1 MRKHLLTACLL
12 LGTSLASVAGPHHH
26 GGNVGNPHAEEAPET
41 LPVLIVGASFANGKA
56 PFDGDLS
63 SPLLGLSVG
72 TGQYISLGDAL
83 IRNRTHSGYVINE
96 AQASATTFARE
107 SCRTA
112 LYGGGCSTAQSDSYQ
127 TQVLRASSRVYSL
140 ADGSY
145 NAEYVVVTAPND
157 CLHSDAFGLPESDA
171 QQCDE
176 EDMQDAADRMVEVG
190 QLILG
195 LGMTPIFAPYP
206 DVSNIDLELFRQ
218 SSLLEWTISPTD
230 YQMLNNIVM
239 TTIASDL
246 PEALI
251 VDYWAEYSHLGDG
264 IHPDLATVEN
274 AANII
279 LESIGYN
286 VISEAPGNSTWG
298 HKRGHRH
305 HGLHGN
311 SRGSR
316 R

>member
-1 MRKHLLTACLL
+1 MRKLLLTACLV
-12 LGTSLASVAGPHHH
+12 LGSSQLALAGPHHH
-26 GGNVGNPHAEEAPET
+26 GNHGAPQNTEETPET
-41 LPVLIVGASFANGKA
+41 LPLLIVGASFANGKA

-63 SPLLGLSVG
+63 SPLLGLSVA

-83 IRNRTHSGYVINE
+83 IRNQTHSGYVVNE

-112 LYGGGCSTAQSDSYQ
+112 LYGGGCSTAQTDSYQ

-140 ADGSY
+140 ADGTY
-145 NAEYVVVTAPND
+145 NADYVIVTAPND

-176 EDMQDAADRMVEVG
+176 EDMQDVADRMVEVG
-190 QLILG
+190 QLVLG

-251 VDYWAEYSHLGDG
+251 IDYWAEYAHLGDG

-274 AANII
+274 AADTI
-279 LESIGYN
+279 LEGIGYN
-286 VISEAPGNSTWG
+286 VISQHPRHNGRG
-298 HKRGHRH
+298 HKFGHR
-305 HGLHGN
+305 
-311 SRGSR
+311 R
-316 R
+316 